1 MGQTKQAAL
10 PITCFPSY
18 QKKPHNNFIT
28 SIRLLEKATLVI
40 PVACSLLKPPPVLG
54 ADTGSNSGGGRGEE
68 PQPITQLLL
77 ALHQC
82 YQPA

>member
-40 PVACSLLKPPPVLG
+40 PVACSLLKPPLV
-54 ADTGSNSGGGRGEE
+54 
-68 PQPITQLLL
+68 
-77 ALHQC
+77 
-82 YQPA
+82 

>member
-18 QKKPHNNFIT
+18 QKKPQNNFNT
-28 SIRLLEKATLVI
+28 STHLLEKATLI
-40 PVACSLLKPPPVLG
+40 PVMCSLLKLPPVFG
-54 ADTGSNSGGGRGEE
+54 ADTGSGGGGRGGGGEE

-77 ALHQC
+77 AFHQC
-82 YQPA
+82 